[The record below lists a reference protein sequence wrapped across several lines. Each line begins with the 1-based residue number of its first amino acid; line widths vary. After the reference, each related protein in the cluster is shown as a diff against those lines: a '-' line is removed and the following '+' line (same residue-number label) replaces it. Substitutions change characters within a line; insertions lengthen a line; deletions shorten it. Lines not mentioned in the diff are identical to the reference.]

1 MNTAPRDSVPP
12 TDPTPVIANI
22 GLTGLLVNFA
32 DHLSEPANRA
42 ALALRARVDAENGP
56 GVVETSTA
64 LTSMFVGFD
73 PVETDHAK
81 LASRLKALL
90 GCENWHH
97 SALPARKSPVVAHP
111 DSTRRPG
118 GPATGRSRRSGGL
131 TPKAAV
137 EQLTRQQVRVLTI
150 GFAPGQPYLGIL
162 PPEWDIPRQTQLTRQ
177 LPIGAL
183 TVAVRQLVLFT
194 AATPTGWRHVGQT
207 AFRGFRPHCDTPFAL
222 RPGDEVIFTEVATE
236 ELANIKTRDISGNG
250 GAVWQDLP

>member
-1 MNTAPRDSVPP
+1 MWRIPTAHG
-12 TDPTPVIANI
+12 DPEAPQLAE
-22 GLTGLLVNFA
+22 A
-32 DHLSEPANRA
+32 A
-42 ALALRARVDAENGP
+42 ALA
-56 GVVETSTA
+56 
-64 LTSMFVGFD
+64 
-73 PVETDHAK
+73 
-81 LASRLKALL
+81 
-90 GCENWHH
+90 
-97 SALPARKSPVVAHP
+97 
-111 DSTRRPG
+111 
-118 GPATGRSRRSGGL
+118 GL

-162 PPEWDIPRQTQLTRQ
+162 PPEWDIPRQTQRTRQ

-207 AFRGFRPHCDTPFAL
+207 AFRGFDPHSDTPFAL
-222 RPGDEVIFTEVATE
+222 RPGDEAIFTEVATE